1 MTVQYPERICCLTEE
16 TTEVLYALGEEDRIV
31 GISGFT
37 VRPKRARKEKPKVS
51 AFIDADIPK
60 IESLKPDLILAFSDI
75 QADITREL
83 IARGQT
89 VFTFNQR
96 TISEILNTIVLIG
109 SLVGRQA
116 DAEVFAQSLAENVE
130 RVRLESAKV
139 SRRPKVYFEEWP
151 DPMISGIAWV
161 SELIEIAGG
170 EDIFAEKRSG
180 SLAKDRFISSEDVL
194 ERKPDIIIG
203 SWCGKK
209 VKKDQIMARPL
220 WETIPAVQDSCI
232 YEIDSSLILQPG
244 PAALTDGLA
253 ELRKIIMLAQREVV

>member
-1 MTVQYPERICCLTEE
+1 MTVQYPKRICCLTEE
-16 TTEVLYALGEEDRIV
+16 TTEVLYSLGEEDRIV

-60 IESLKPDLILAFSDI
+60 IESLNPDLILAFSDI

-83 IARGQT
+83 VARGHT

-96 TISEILNTIVLIG
+96 TIPEILNTIALIG

-116 DAEVFAQSLAENVE
+116 DAEALAQRLAENVE
-130 RVRLESAKV
+130 RIREES
-139 SRRPKVYFEEWP
+139 SHSSPRPKVYFEEWP

-161 SELIEIAGG
+161 SELIEVAGG
-170 EDIFAEKRSG
+170 DDIFIEKRSG
-180 SLAKDRFISSEDVL
+180 SLAKDRFITPADVL

-203 SWCGKK
+203 SWCGKQ
-209 VKKDQIMARPL
+209 VKKDEIIARPL
-220 WETIPAVQDSCI
+220 WETIPAVENNRI
-232 YEIDSSLILQPG
+232 FEIDSSLILQPG
-244 PAALTDGLA
+244 PAALTDGLT
-253 ELRKIIMLAQREVV
+253 ELRKIIASVQN